1 MGRACV
7 IVSATVKYSRII
19 ILGVFDIKYMPR
31 TPVKEVL
38 TNLVA
43 EFTEPPLKEVAAT
56 QSMDEESIGIIPC
69 KNLYSGRYMLMV

>member
-1 MGRACV
+1 M

-19 ILGVFDIKYMPR
+19 VLGVFDIKYMPR

-38 TNLVA
+38 ANLVA

-56 QSMDEESIGIIPC
+56 QSMDEESISTIPC

>member
-1 MGRACV
+1 M

-19 ILGVFDIKYMPR
+19 VLGVFDIKHMPR
-31 TPVKEVL
+31 TPVKGQVL
-38 TNLVA
+38 ANLVA

-69 KNLYSGRYMLMV
+69 KNLYSKRYMLIV